1 MRFEFESFEEK
12 TKRLAEW
19 RNWFAWYPVYL
30 DDVDKPTIVWLE
42 TVQRKKYAV
51 SQRWHHRR
59 VPDFDLFV

>member
-30 DDVDKPTIVWLE
+30 DDTDKPTLVWLE
-42 TVQRKKYAV
+42 TVQRKKYSVVA
-51 SQRWHHRR
+51 RWHHRR
-59 VPDFDLFV
+59 VPDFDLFI